1 MLSLPIDE
9 SELRRIA
16 NEFDADE
23 DVLRDSFSR
32 ALKRTAQAIKTRARK
47 ELRTELEL
55 RTAAEIR
62 KRLYGFRYKRGA
74 YDLGEV
80 RMWFGLNDMRVS
92 AFKGRA
98 SRTGSGA
105 RFAGQDFPGA
115 FVGRNRKGKQT
126 IMRRAGHR
134 AWPIKE
140 EVMPIET
147 RANNKILD
155 LLDDFNDLLMRN
167 FLSEVRARTIYGVGK
182 RISYGR

>member
-1 MLSLPIDE
+1 VLYFQPDE

-16 NEFDADE
+16 DEFDADK
-23 DVLRDSFSR
+23 DVLRAAFSR

-62 KRLYGFRYKRGA
+62 KRLYGFRFKRGA

-98 SRTGSGA
+98 SRTATGA
-105 RFAGQDFPGA
+105 NYAGQDFPGA

-126 IMRRAGHR
+126 IMRRAGRR

-140 EVMPIET
+140 EVMPIQA
-147 RANNKILD
+147 RAESKIVEITE
-155 LLDDFNDLLMRN
+155 DFNEMLMRN
-167 FLSEVRARTIYGVGK
+167 FLSEVRARTIYGVGE
-182 RISYGR
+182 

>member
-1 MLSLPIDE
+1 MLPFEIDE

-16 NEFDADE
+16 DEFDADK
-23 DVLRDSFSR
+23 DVLRASFSR

-55 RTAAEIR
+55 RNAAEIR
-62 KRLYGFRYKRGA
+62 KRLHGFRYKRGA

-98 SRTGSGA
+98 SRTASGA

-140 EVMPIET
+140 EVMPVNDKAQTYIE
-147 RANNKILD
+147 D
-155 LLDDFNDLLMRN
+155 QVLDDFEEVFFKVFRA
-167 FLSEVRARTIYGVGK
+167 EVRARTLYGIGK
-182 RISYGR
+182 G